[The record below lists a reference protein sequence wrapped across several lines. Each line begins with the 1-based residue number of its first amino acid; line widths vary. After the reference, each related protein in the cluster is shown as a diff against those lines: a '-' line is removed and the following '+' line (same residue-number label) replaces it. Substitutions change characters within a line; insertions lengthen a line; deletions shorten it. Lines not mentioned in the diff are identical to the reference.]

1 MTEARR
7 NNRLQAGDTF
17 RFAEGT
23 LIEIHDQARG
33 MQRRYTRQREQF
45 IVLRAEPSTGGDRMG
60 SFGDNGGWRVWAAP
74 KGTPLE
80 QLQDCTIHF
89 YQDGPYAARALV
101 RIVLIEAA
109 KQRTQFATALRA
121 A

>member
-1 MTEARR
+1 
-7 NNRLQAGDTF
+7 
-17 RFAEGT
+17 
-23 LIEIHDQARG
+23 
-33 MQRRYTRQREQF
+33 
-45 IVLRAEPSTGGDRMG
+45 MG

-80 QLQDCTIHF
+80 QLQDRTIHF

-101 RIVLIEAA
+101 RVVLIEAA
-109 KQRTQFATALRA
+109 KQRSQYATALRA